1 MPDPRAQQVLDVRAL
16 LAQALG
22 AADAAVESARR
33 RHLAA
38 VERRDRIAA
47 AAEKQKV
54 KLALARDS
62 RLRDIDHRA
71 HDDLAALA
79 GAAAAAGQAGAPGA
93 AGDPWDRWQP
103 TPGAPGDSAPEPLRR
118 GADA

>member
-1 MPDPRAQQVLDVRAL
+1 MPSPRAQQVLDVRAA

-22 AADAAVESARR
+22 AADTALEAAER

-38 VERRDRIAA
+38 AERRDRVAA
-47 AAEKQKV
+47 AAERQKV
-54 KLALARDS
+54 KLAAARDR
-62 RLRDIDHRA
+62 RLREIDARQ

-93 AGDPWDRWQP
+93 AGDPWDTWQP
-103 TPGAPGDSAPEPLRR
+103 TPANT
-118 GADA
+118 